1 MIRIVRR
8 AAVLAGSLGV
18 AGGLAPSTLPASAAT
33 SSSVAWGA
41 AATGPAVIN
50 PVALAT
56 PQHTPVVAAHA
67 TYTNFLATGLIV
79 DWASQTTSHSRVNSL
94 RVNLAAFGAP
104 AGTTVR
110 ASKITSWCRAS
121 GDNAF
126 RGASIVGGSVDGT
139 QLPVQSELNTV
150 LVIRN
155 RAGDPI
161 GSVTLNWQG
170 DMGGHLMVIAIY
182 VTLGPEIL
190 ELGAAQCGKT
200 VE

>member
-1 MIRIVRR
+1 MNRIVRR
-8 AAVLAGSLGV
+8 AGVLGGSLGV
-18 AGGLAPSTLPASAAT
+18 AGGLALSTLPAGAAT
-33 SSSVAWGA
+33 SSSAAWGA

-56 PQHTPVVAAHA
+56 PQHTPAVAAHA
-67 TYTNFLATGLIV
+67 KYTNFLATGLIV
-79 DWASQTTSHSRVNSL
+79 DRASPATSHSLVKSQ

-104 AGTTVR
+104 AGSTVS

-126 RGASIVGGSVDGT
+126 RGASIAGGWMDGT
-139 QLPVQSELNTV
+139 HLPVHPELNTV

-155 RAGDPI
+155 RAGNPV
-161 GSVTLNWQG
+161 GSVTLKWQG
-170 DMGGHLMVIAIY
+170 DMGGHLMAIAIY
-182 VTLGPEIL
+182 VSLGPEIL
-190 ELGAAQCGKT
+190 ELGAAQCGPT

>member
-1 MIRIVRR
+1 VRR
-8 AAVLAGSLGV
+8 AAVVAGSLGV
-18 AGGLAPSTLPASAAT
+18 ATSLGLGALPASATISPAE
-33 SSSVAWGA
+33 AWGA

-56 PQHTPVVAAHA
+56 PQHSPVLAAHTSYA
-67 TYTNFLATGLIV
+67 HFLATGLIV
-79 DWASQTTSHSRVNSL
+79 DWAGRTASHSLVSSP

-104 AGTTVR
+104 PGATVS
-110 ASKITSWCRAS
+110 ASKITSWCHAS

-126 RGASIVGGSVDGT
+126 RGAGILGGALDGT
-139 QLPVQSELNTV
+139 HLPVHPALNTV
-150 LVIRN
+150 VVIRN
-155 RAGDPI
+155 GAGDPI

-170 DMGGHLMVIAIY
+170 DMGGHLMVIAMY

-190 ELGAAQCGKT
+190 ELGAAQCGQT

>member
-1 MIRIVRR
+1 MNRIVRQP
-8 AAVLAGSLGV
+8 AVLAGSLGL
-18 AGGLAPSTLPASAAT
+18 AGGLAPSTLPASAT
-33 SSSVAWGA
+33 TLSSVAWGA
-41 AATGPAVIN
+41 AATGPAVIH

-56 PQHTPVVAAHA
+56 PQHTPVVAGHA
-67 TYTNFLATGLIV
+67 KYPNFLATGPIV
-79 DWASQTTSHSRVNSL
+79 DWASRTTSHSLVNSP

-104 AGTTVR
+104 AGTTVS
-110 ASKITSWCRAS
+110 ASKITSGCRAS

-126 RGASIVGGSVDGT
+126 RGASIFGGSMDGT
-139 QLPVQSELNTV
+139 QLRCT
-150 LVIRN
+150 RN
-155 RAGDPI
+155 STPCWSSGTRAGDPI

-190 ELGAAQCGKT
+190 ELAASQCGKT

>member
-1 MIRIVRR
+1 MNRIVRR
-8 AAVLAGSLGV
+8 AAMLGGSLGV
-18 AGGLAPSTLPASAAT
+18 AGGLALSALPASATT
-33 SSSVAWGA
+33 SSSAAWGA
-41 AATGPAVIN
+41 AATGPAAIS

-56 PQHTPVVAAHA
+56 PQHSPVLAAHA
-67 TYTNFLATGLIV
+67 NYPGFLATGLIA
-79 DWASQTTSHSRVNSL
+79 DWAGPTAAHSLVNSP

-104 AGTTVR
+104 AGATIR
-110 ASKITSWCRAS
+110 ASKISSWCRAS

-126 RGASIVGGSVDGT
+126 RGASIVAGAMDGT
-139 QLPVQSELNTV
+139 QLPVHPAVNTV
-150 LVIRN
+150 LVIRTG
-155 RAGDPI
+155 AGDPI

>member
-1 MIRIVRR
+1 M
-8 AAVLAGSLGV
+8 LAGSLGL
-18 AGGLAPSTLPASAAT
+18 AGGLALATLPASATT

-56 PQHTPVVAAHA
+56 PQHTPVLAGH
-67 TYTNFLATGLIV
+67 TKYPNFLATELIV
-79 DWASQTTSHSRVNSL
+79 DWASRTTAHSLVNSP

-104 AGTTVR
+104 AGSTVR
-110 ASKITSWCRAS
+110 ASKITSGCRAS
-121 GDNAF
+121 GANAF
-126 RGASIVGGSVDGT
+126 RGASIFGGSMDGT
-139 QLPVQSELNTV
+139 QLPVHPELNTV

-155 RAGDPI
+155 QAGDPI

-190 ELGAAQCGKT
+190 ELGAAQCGPT